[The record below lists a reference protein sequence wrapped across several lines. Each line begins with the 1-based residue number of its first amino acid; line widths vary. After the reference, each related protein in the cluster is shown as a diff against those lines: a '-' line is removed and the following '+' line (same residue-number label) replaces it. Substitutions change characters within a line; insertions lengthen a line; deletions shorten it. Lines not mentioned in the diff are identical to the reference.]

1 MGEFKMNYKE
11 GFALFVQENG
21 NIQHGFFKN
30 DKIVEEQIRAN
41 ISVVED
47 KDLNALK
54 SPAKKKK
61 NAIAAQKELEKQK
74 QKAQEE
80 AAQAK

>member
-1 MGEFKMNYKE
+1 MNYKE

-30 DKIVEEQIRAN
+30 DKLIEEQIKAN
-41 ISVVED
+41 VSTIEE

-54 SPAKKKK
+54 SPTKKKK
-61 NAIAAQKELEKQK
+61 TAMAAQKELEKQK